1 MKKLRIPALAVVMA
15 VCLMLGS
22 TGCFKRAEA
31 PVPPTP
37 TVTPEPTAPV
47 EPTPEP
53 TPTAQEPSSTAPAVK
68 LPVQVWLTAGEH
80 VYVVGRRVDPKRP
93 ASEAMTQ
100 LLAGP
105 SSAEKAKNIK
115 TAIPAG
121 TKLLGLKIANGL
133 ATVDLSG
140 DFESGGG
147 TLSMSMRI
155 AQVVATLTQFPS
167 VDRVAFKLD
176 GKPVDSIG
184 GEGMIVAPSTTLRS
198 YEDVL
203 PAILVRHPVPG
214 QTVARTVKLSGTS
227 NTFEAMMRVRVVDSK
242 GKNLTEKSVQATSG
256 SGTRG
261 AFASTIT
268 YPAGHAGPGQIV
280 FFELSAKDG
289 TETNVVE
296 IPVTLK

>member
-1 MKKLRIPALAVVMA
+1 MKKLRIPALMVLMVI
-15 VCLMLGS
+15 CLALGP
-22 TGCFKRAEA
+22 TGCLKRDEV
-31 PVPPTP
+31 PVTPVP
-37 TVTPEPTAPV
+37 TVTPEPTAAP

-53 TPTAQEPSSTAPAVK
+53 TPTTEEPTPTTPAAK

-80 VYVVGRRVDPKRP
+80 IYVVGRRVDVKRP
-93 ASEAMTQ
+93 ASDAMTE
-100 LLAGP
+100 LLKGP
-105 SSAEKAKNIK
+105 NSAEKAKSIK

-121 TKLLGLKIANGL
+121 TKVLGLKIADGL

-140 DFESGGG
+140 EFESGGG

-167 VDRVAFKLD
+167 VNRVAFKLD
-176 GKPVDSIG
+176 GKRIDSIG
-184 GEGMIVAPSTTLRS
+184 GEGIIVSPSTTLKS

-214 QTVARTVKLSGTS
+214 QTVPRTVRLSGTS
-227 NTFEAMMRVRVVDSK
+227 NTFEATMRVRVVDSK
-242 GKNLTEKSVQATSG
+242 GKTLAEKSLMATSG

-261 AFASTIT
+261 TFASSIT
-268 YPAGHAGPGQIV
+268 YPAGHPGPGRIV
-280 FFELSAKDG
+280 FFESSAKDG
-289 TETNVVE
+289 TEINVVE